1 MYLFVFCVLK
11 ILKERIC
18 NILYHSDFMPIFL
31 QRQTLYFG
39 NLLQALAQLIYLST
53 TNIYDH
59 HLYSLKS
66 VTQKGLGL
74 CDFLINRGNARLKF
88 PRHRCTFGALSFSR
102 LECIIW
108 FFSPICKVWDLQ
120 KWLVPM
126 IKSRSSSKSDHLYGN

>member
-66 VTQKGLGL
+66 VIQKGLGL

-102 LECIIW
+102 LECIIS
-108 FFSPICKVWDLQ
+108 FFSYARCEICKNGWFL
-120 KWLVPM
+120 M
-126 IKSRSSSKSDHLYGN
+126 IKSRSSSKSDHLYGNF